1 MHYLKRFAVTG
12 SVCPSTSIFG
22 QRAAVEVAK
31 MAAHHD
37 RVVVAGIGSGVV
49 ASRILKLVPDAVFVE
64 CETRFAD
71 RFAEQHP
78 DARVVVDKVQHLF
91 EHEPALRQQRLLL
104 ASFIPTAGS
113 FYSDALARMFVSI
126 CRNGGSVIQM
136 RYLPH
141 QMSARFFDGLRERGI
156 VSKRRFTVARNFPPV
171 SMYELRS
178 LLAPVQGGLTA
189 KPALA
194 AVAPLHPS
202 LGHVTA
208 PAAGQQAARI
218 AR

>member
-22 QRAAVEVAK
+22 ERAAIEVSR
-31 MAAHHD
+31 MAGDHD

-49 ASRILKLVPDAVFVE
+49 ASRILRQVPDAVFVE
-64 CETRFAD
+64 CEARFAD
-71 RFAEQHP
+71 RFSSQHP
-78 DARVVVDKVQHLF
+78 DARVVIDKVQNLF
-91 EHEPALRQQRLLL
+91 EHEPGLRQQRLLL

-113 FYSDALARMFVSI
+113 FYSDELARMFVSI
-126 CRNGGSVIQM
+126 CRNGGSVMQM

-156 VSKRRFTVARNFPPV
+156 VSERRFTVARNFPPV

-178 LLAPVQGGLTA
+178 LLAPIQGGRAA
-189 KPALA
+189 KPVGSSA
-194 AVAPLHPS
+194 ATLHPS
-202 LGHVTA
+202 LGHA
-208 PAAGQQAARI
+208 AAAGGAQQAARV